1 MIGLF
6 DKRKKLINIWLGQL
20 VLNLPVTVF
29 SEKTIINISSKEFVS
44 KIISKINIIDPGEY
58 EIRSQVEMSLIEL
71 FYFLKN
77 ITNSKSKL
85 ILKNNKPVKIPIKY
99 QNLSEVA
106 KISYTVKEF
115 EKDIIKI
122 LNKEINI

>member
-1 MIGLF
+1 
-6 DKRKKLINIWLGQL
+6 
-20 VLNLPVTVF
+20 
-29 SEKTIINISSKEFVS
+29 
-44 KIISKINIIDPGEY
+44 
-58 EIRSQVEMSLIEL
+58 MSLIEL

-115 EKDIIKI
+115 EKDIIQEYLFTQLDHIK
-122 LNKEINI
+122 KAPP